1 MATTT
6 SYIDSSGS
14 GANDYP
20 SLSAWRAAITGG
32 SYDQNQIVIVKED
45 TTDNLSL
52 TGWSSAVNITIKSD
66 IPGVKRTV
74 FSKHNGNQMVYSG
87 SANISA
93 LTIEDIIFDGAG
105 DGLSGNTGQ
114 VATRAGITT
123 TNGTDT
129 LTLNRVHIKNV
140 TQHAV
145 LVWYDSDTATL
156 NCDNC
161 IFESPTGSAYRGAR
175 DTTTATFR
183 NCLFVNCGSAAQN
196 CRQGDPDAEDPW
208 FVATNVGNYYN
219 CLSFDNG
226 GADFADA
233 NQVATTNVRYC
244 VSKDSTAAD
253 ANHDDNTGSVGG
265 KTATGTYFTDYA
277 GGDYTLAQDDFS
289 SWAINGDS
297 ANTPARDF
305 DYRSRVNDDIGPYDY
320 VSLASVASLA
330 PSLLKP
336 GLTTP
341 DRSNLKPSLTS
352 STYTGGTPGESSEV
366 KPSLVDKEGNLKA
379 GLTTPDGSELK
390 PSLKK

>member
-6 SYIDSSGS
+6 SYIDSLGS

-52 TGWSSAVNITIKSD
+52 TGWASAVKITIKSD

-105 DGLSGNTGQ
+105 DGSTGNTGQ
-114 VATRAGITT
+114 AGTRAGITT

-196 CRQGDPDAEDPW
+196 CRQGDPSAVSPY
-208 FVATNVGNYYN
+208 FVATNIGNYFN

-233 NQVATTNVRYC
+233 NQVSTTNVRYC

-253 ANHDDNTGSVGG
+253 GNHDDNTGSVGG
-265 KTATGTYFTDYA
+265 KTSTGTYFTDYA

-289 SWAINGDS
+289 SWTINGEA
-297 ANTPARDF
+297 ANTPAKDF
-305 DYRSRVNDDIGPYDY
+305 NYRTRTNNDIGPFEY
-320 VSLASVASLA
+320 VA
-330 PSLLKP
+330 PGGLRSHQQLLVP
-336 GLTTP
+336 
-341 DRSNLKPSLTS
+341 
-352 STYTGGTPGESSEV
+352 TGY
-366 KPSLVDKEGNLKA
+366 
-379 GLTTPDGSELK
+379 
-390 PSLKK
+390 

>member
-1 MATTT
+1 MATKKV
-6 SYIDSSGS
+6 G
-14 GANDYP
+14 
-20 SLSAWRAAITGG
+20 SLSDGADYSSLTSWNFYVKTSGG
-32 SYDQNQIVIVKED
+32 EQTAELINDI
-45 TTDNLSL
+45 TDNLSL
-52 TGWSSAVNITIKSD
+52 TGWTSSSDITIRSD
-66 IPGVKRTV
+66 KPGVKRTV

-105 DGLSGNTGQ
+105 DGSTGNTGQ
-114 VATRAGITT
+114 AGTRAGITT

-196 CRQGDPDAEDPW
+196 CRQGDPSAVSPY
-208 FVATNVGNYYN
+208 FVATNIGNYFN

-233 NQVATTNVRYC
+233 NQVSTTNVRYC

-253 ANHDDNTGSVGG
+253 ANHDDNTGSVGLDI
-265 KTATGTYFTDYA
+265 ATVPDTYFTDYDN
-277 GGDYTLAQDDFS
+277 GDYTLKHEDFTN
-289 SWAINGDS
+289 WGVNGDS
-297 ANTPARDF
+297 ANTPAKDF
-305 DYRSRVNDDIGPYDY
+305 NNRTRVNNDIGPFEY
-320 VSLASVASLA
+320 VQHMVAPAIDQTLTMKMARGLA
-330 PSLLKP
+330 
-336 GLTTP
+336 
-341 DRSNLKPSLTS
+341 DH
-352 STYTGGTPGESSEV
+352 EH
-366 KPSLVDKEGNLKA
+366 
-379 GLTTPDGSELK
+379 
-390 PSLKK
+390 